1 VKIKDWGSFPFPPLL
16 PLRRPRRRIG
26 PTRVSAPGDTSP
38 LDYTKPSAAAS
49 LTPPDHRGRGCLAQH
64 TTPNPG
70 QCAPLPPHWS
80 RSRLGHGAWRRQAV
94 APHPSQA
101 LAVPPSPP
109 LSSSQLGPDPARAL
123 RFSPTSAE
131 IQVVEYLFRQRA
143 RQIWRRRNP
152 ANARPCDATR
162 VMAPPT
168 FLLTS
173 MHLLAV
179 RQAAAHSKAGWC
191 PLPSNHKVRCLPL
204 PAYPGPSHAS
214 CSFLLVPLQGYTL
227 MCLGSRISYTR
238 CLSLHPGYLWWR
250 PASGYFALDSIILK
264 TCFVLMQSQTDR
276 VALHWVTASTGTSG
290 RML

>member
-1 VKIKDWGSFPFPPLL
+1 MKIRDWGSFPSPPLL
-16 PLRRPRRRIG
+16 PLRRPRRWIG
-26 PTRVSAPGDTSP
+26 ATRVSAPGDTSP

-101 LAVPPSPP
+101 LVVPPSPP

-123 RFSPTSAE
+123 RFSLTSVE
-131 IQVVEYLFRQRA
+131 IQVVEYLFRPGA

-162 VMAPPT
+162 VVAPPT

-173 MHLLAV
+173 MRLSAV

-191 PLPSNHKVRCLPL
+191 PRIEVSDPYPICVSSPPSPSASSPPIAAATTTARAAAAAVRCDAGLSPHPL
-204 PAYPGPSHAS
+204 CSRWTSVAGTVCFAS
-214 CSFLLVPLQGYTL
+214 TYMNYVRLV
-227 MCLGSRISYTR
+227 
-238 CLSLHPGYLWWR
+238 
-250 PASGYFALDSIILK
+250 
-264 TCFVLMQSQTDR
+264 FVLLQ
-276 VALHWVTASTGTSG
+276 LI
-290 RML
+290 